1 MSSQQD
7 SQPSEIET
15 EPEMSDAVTEA
26 CDNYV
31 QYLRLIL
38 RPAMRELEMSM
49 DARNL
54 RLHQVFGA
62 NLYLAHAVDY
72 ILRIREAAG
81 LGGKRKKFLSEFDT
95 LYSVEG
101 ARFGNKKF
109 ELIDAINNALKHIRL
124 DPIRYKHL
132 EEQYGSISF
141 QSLVEQEGE
150 VFCILDGYRFD
161 YARVVIRPAWNA
173 LNSWHLEGTEDVLAF
188 ACETED
194 QWAQAEQVSA
204 SDCDDPIDAMIEHQ
218 NPVCDDCEE
227 YEGDCRCSQY
237 VYEGEKGEFVPRFR
251 GSFDFDEVMSRISG
265 AYRRE
270 RD

>member
-1 MSSQQD
+1 MSFQQD
-7 SQPSEIET
+7 SQPSEKKP
-15 EPEMSDAVTEA
+15 EPEMSEVVVEA

-38 RPAMRELEMSM
+38 APAMKELETGM

-72 ILRIREAAG
+72 ILKIRDAAG
-81 LGGKRKKFLSEFDT
+81 LGGKRMKFLNEFDT

-101 ARFGNKKF
+101 ARFGNRKF

-124 DPIRYKHL
+124 DPIRYERL
-132 EEQYGSISF
+132 EKQYGPISF

-150 VFCILDGYRFD
+150 VFCILESYRFD
-161 YARVVIRPAWNA
+161 YVRVVIRPAWNA
-173 LNSWHLEGTEDVLAF
+173 LNSWRLEGTEDVFSF
-188 ACETED
+188 ACTTEAK
-194 QWAQAEQVSA
+194 WAQAERFSA
-204 SDCDDPIDAMIEHQ
+204 SDWDDPIDAMIEHL
-218 NPVCDDCEE
+218 NPVCGDCGK
-227 YEGDCRCSQY
+227 YESDCRCSHY
-237 VYEGEKGEFVPRFR
+237 VYEGEKGEFMPAFN
-251 GSFDFDEVMSRISG
+251 GSFDFDDVMSRISG